1 MLLLDQLL
9 SQLLHLMQAVQL
21 SLQVFLNL
29 GLFPLQ
35 SLHLHHRVL
44 FGHQRVCQSFAT
56 SAGLLGRTYP
66 QVLIGQEGLLVADP
80 ALTLLH

>member
-9 SQLLHLMQAVQL
+9 GQFLHLMHTVQL
-21 SLQVFLNL
+21 SLQVLL
-29 GLFPLQ
+29 KLSLFPLQ
-35 SLHLHHRVL
+35 SLHLRHRVL
-44 FGHQRVCQSFAT
+44 FGHPRVCQSFAT
-56 SAGLLGRTYP
+56 SVGLLGRTYP